1 MTQLPSRLKVEFNPD
16 GIQLHALY
24 RSPGGPE
31 PNTKARRR
39 EARQGEAVTVA
50 EGEVN

>member
-1 MTQLPSRLKVEFNPD
+1 MQLPSCLIVEFNPD

-24 RSPGGPE
+24 RSPGGPD

-39 EARQGEAVTVA
+39 EGRQGEAVSVA
-50 EGEVN
+50 EGETN